1 MVALAAEFD
10 PPDPPRRLHKKVSDR
25 PQDWLGTTPLLD
37 LDDPKLRLKARSLV
51 QLSRTDRDKALAIYR
66 FVKRLPYTKRI
77 KLQYPTARDVL
88 EARGGDGDD
97 KVTLLVAL
105 MRSAG
110 IPARIRYMEM
120 SGEML
125 RGLIPRPTPAARPL
139 AEFWLGRWVRTDTF
153 IFDAEYVA
161 AAREQLKANGWEC
174 GWGIHI
180 NAQLLWDGKNDAFL
194 GGKPSEQDP
203 MIKRLLCVVSD
214 PLELVSPSVGGSG
227 LRYRRSLRAL
237 QWNVLAPAM
246 IRAIEELRAGSR
258 SSSSSS

>member
-1 MVALAAEFD
+1 MVILTAQF
-10 PPDPPRRLHKKVSDR
+10 DPPRRLHKGVSDR

-37 LDDPKLRLKARSLV
+37 LDDTKLRLKARAIV
-51 QLSRTDRDKALAIYR
+51 QLCRTDRDKALAIYR
-66 FVKRLPYTKRI
+66 FVKCLPYTKRI

-97 KVTLLVAL
+97 KATLLIAL

-110 IPARIRYMEM
+110 IPARVRYMEM
-120 SGEML
+120 RGEML
-125 RGLIPRPTPAARPL
+125 RGLIPRATPAARPL
-139 AEFWLGRWVRTDTF
+139 AEFWLGRWVRTDTY

-161 AAREQLKANGWEC
+161 AALECLKANGWEC

-194 GGKPSEQDP
+194 GGTPTEQDP
-203 MIKRLLCVVSD
+203 MLTRLLCVVSD
-214 PLELVSPSVGGSG
+214 PLELVSTSLRSNG

-237 QWNVLAPAM
+237 QWNALAPTM
-246 IRAIEELRAGSR
+246 MRAIRELRAGSR
-258 SSSSSS
+258 FY